1 MPPVERP
8 LPGPRA
14 KPHLAVPVA
23 LDRDGG
29 RPLVAQLVEA
39 LREAVLSGLLPAG
52 ERLPSTRTL
61 AQDLAVSRTVTAEAY
76 TRLEAEGLLASRSGS
91 GTYVARL
98 NRAARRTGTAPAV
111 PAPAAPAPAQAPRPA
126 FALRTGETG
135 PVHEGSDGWARAWRA
150 TARTAAPTRYQEAA
164 GLPDLRAAIADHLAR
179 TRGLVC
185 APDDIVVTSGTTQSM
200 DLVLRTLLRAGD
212 TVGCEDPGHPVV
224 RSLIRVHGLEAA
236 PVPVDDD
243 GARVDVLAGRARAPR
258 LMHVTPSHQF
268 PLGVRMGVGR
278 RLDLVMWARE
288 HRSWIVEDDYDS
300 EYRYNG
306 PPLPSLAG
314 LDRERVIYLG
324 TLSKVLTPALRCG
337 YLVAPGGLPRRIAE
351 LKDIVDGPLSWPV
364 QHTVLRML
372 TTGALERRVRRTRL
386 HYARARTV
394 LREALEPVADLVTPT
409 GLEAG
414 LHAVLLLADGID
426 GARVAR
432 RAAELGVEVAPLSA
446 FRHGPSPTEGLVVGY
461 GGLTPDDLAEAAALL
476 VRAIAEHRS

>member
-1 MPPVERP
+1 MDRP
-8 LPGPRA
+8 LPGQRA

-29 RPLVAQLVEA
+29 RPLVAQLVDA
-39 LREAVLSGLLPAG
+39 LREAVFSGLLPPG

-76 TRLEAEGLLASRSGS
+76 TRLEAEGLLAGRTGS

-98 NRAARRTGTAPAV
+98 NRAARRVGAT
-111 PAPAAPAPAQAPRPA
+111 PAAPAPAAPGPATAAPRPA
-126 FALRTGETG
+126 FGLRTGETG
-135 PVHEGSDGWARAWRA
+135 PVHEGSDGWARAWRE
-150 TARTAAPTRYQEAA
+150 TARTAAPTRYQDAA
-164 GLPDLRAAIADHLAR
+164 GLPGLRAALAGHLAR

-200 DLVLRTLLRAGD
+200 DLVFRTLLRPGD
-212 TVGCEDPGHPVV
+212 AVGCEDPGHPVV
-224 RSLIRVHGLEAA
+224 RSLIRAHGLEAA
-236 PVPVDDD
+236 PVPVDED
-243 GARVDVLAGRARAPR
+243 GARVEVLAARARAPR
-258 LMHVTPSHQF
+258 LAHVTPSHQF
-268 PLGVRMGVGR
+268 PLGVRMSVGR
-278 RLDLVMWARE
+278 RLDLVAWARA
-288 HRSWIVEDDYDS
+288 HHSWIVEDDYDS

-314 LDRERVIYLG
+314 LDRDRVIYLG

-337 YLVAPGGLPRRIAE
+337 YLVAPGELPRRIAE

-372 TTGALERRVRRTRL
+372 SSGALERRVRRTRL
-386 HYARARTV
+386 HYARARNV
-394 LREALEPVADLVTPT
+394 LREALEPVADLVTLT

-432 RAAELGVEVAPLSA
+432 RAAALGVEVAPLSA
-446 FRHGPSPTEGLVVGY
+446 FRQGPSATEGLVVGY
-461 GGLTPDDLAEAAALL
+461 GGLPLEDLAAAVSILTE
-476 VRAIAEHRS
+476 AIAEHRP